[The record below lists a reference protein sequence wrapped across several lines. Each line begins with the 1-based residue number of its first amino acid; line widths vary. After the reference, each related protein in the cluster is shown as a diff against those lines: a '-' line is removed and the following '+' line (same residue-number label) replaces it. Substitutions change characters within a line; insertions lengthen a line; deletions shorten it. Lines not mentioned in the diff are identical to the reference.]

1 MTKTMSSGGMG
12 GESFRYVCT
21 YAKEVEAECFEE
33 WKRVDTLA
41 LILDK
46 ARREGAFEVCR
57 NCGQQQV
64 EDEAISIPQ

>member
-12 GESFRYVCT
+12 GKSFRYVCT

-33 WKRVDTLA
+33 WKRVDTLV

-46 ARREGAFEVCR
+46 AQR
-57 NCGQQQV
+57 NCGQQ
-64 EDEAISIPQ
+64 